1 MDDPNIDERRRAR
14 QDTRAGTER
23 ADPIAGIAAR
33 EVTTMAQDRNA
44 PVPGWQGRQLQ
55 QAKLELEARRRRL
68 REAANTWAVQPT
80 SGAASAG
87 ALESVQ

>member
-1 MDDPNIDERRRAR
+1 
-14 QDTRAGTER
+14 
-23 ADPIAGIAAR
+23 
-33 EVTTMAQDRNA
+33 MAQDRNA